1 MSSDNLELLT
11 IEDLAKILQR
21 GSASIRADVKAGR
34 FPQPIATWPRHRR
47 WLKDDVIAHLRAN
60 SCVETKLDQV
70 DNPKKS
76 RRE

>member
-47 WLKDDVIAHLRAN
+47 WLKDDVIAHLKAN
-60 SCVETKLDQV
+60 SRVETHGDRGA
-70 DNPKKS
+70 NSKKPQQD
-76 RRE
+76 